1 MNILQ
6 TMKGAGETRGAPG
19 MGVTKMADKKKIA
32 VVAFIGLMM
41 LFVLAELSLASA
53 DKLFIVTNQKAL
65 DLAKDFISN
74 LNNESI
80 PLGIVMDQFEKVK
93 KEQYIIVLGGS
104 RGAGSVDEFVKQ
116 VLTEQEQQA
125 GNQPG
130 GKMFLKENIFAQG
143 QVIVV
148 FTGTDEAAAADARK
162 NNRKTWW
169 PYLAKWFDLDTT
181 LPMVY

>member
-1 MNILQ
+1 M
-6 TMKGAGETRGAPG
+6 GES
-19 MGVTKMADKKKIA
+19 KMADRKKIRAIALLGLWTLLIA
-32 VVAFIGLMM
+32 VGS
-41 LFVLAELSLASA
+41 SLAAA

-65 DLAKDFISN
+65 DLAKDFINN

-93 KEQYIIVLGGS
+93 KEQYIIVLGGAK
-104 RGAGSVDEFVKQ
+104 GTGSADDFVKQ
-116 VLTEQEQQA
+116 VLTEQEQQS

-130 GKMFLKENIFAQG
+130 GKMFVKENIFAPG
-143 QVIVV
+143 QVIIV
-148 FTGTDEAAAADARK
+148 FTGADEAAAADARK

-169 PYLAKWFDLDTT
+169 PRLAEWFDLDTS